1 MSKPMQKKFST
12 WLKKHPELGVDQ
24 GEIFGVSRSR
34 GGPGLAGAGVQMPG
48 LKGPGFRCRDYRGPG
63 FGCRDQPGEQNT

>member
-34 GGPGLAGAGVQMPG
+34 GSDAGVSRSRGSDAGIKGAGVQM
-48 LKGPGFRCRDYRGPG
+48 PG